1 MNSQSVNDA
10 AKPAAT
16 TVMKKDVQSIR
27 SLPSANQSTV
37 LPSSLGKATV
47 PYGRLRF
54 DEACADGV
62 ADHAGGFVY
71 AQLLQNT
78 AAVGVG
84 GFVADAEARGGF
96 LGRFAL
102 GARLRRPRL

>member
-1 MNSQSVNDA
+1 MKSQSVNDA

-16 TVMKKDVQSIR
+16 TVIKKDVQSIR
-27 SLPSANQSTV
+27 SLPVCESSTV
-37 LPSSLGKATV
+37 LPGSLGKATV

-54 DEACADGV
+54 DEAGADGV

-71 AQLLQNT
+71 AQLLQDA

-84 GFVADAEARGGF
+84 GFVADAEAVSYTH
-96 LGRFAL
+96 
-102 GARLRRPRL
+102 LRAHETV